1 MAIRHPPSQDD
12 DMERQEQHNEKVKHD
27 FERIQH
33 GADNIAFNARELMKD
48 KEVLGKLALPELQ
61 RSPAG
66 SSRKCDK

>member
-1 MAIRHPPSQDD
+1 MVPMAIH
-12 DMERQEQHNEKVKHD
+12 EQGYKDFADAGDEKGLTD
-27 FERIQH
+27 RLQTFD
-33 GADNIAFNARELMKD
+33 AAMKD